1 MKNKTDDLRIIN
13 TQELISPQEIINTIS
28 PTDKGLS
35 TIINAREEIKNFN
48 RDIRKFAIA
57 VGPCSIHDVMLPK
70 STQPD
75 LKLSDR
81 LSNNCLIIMR
91 VYFEKTKELQ

>member
-35 TIINAREEIKNFN
+35 TIINAREEIKKILNK
-48 RDIRKFAIA
+48 DIRKFMIV
-57 VGPCSIHDVMLPK
+57 VGPCSIHDVDAAK
-70 STQPD
+70 EYATR
-75 LKLSDR
+75 LKKAFRSP
-81 LSNNCLIIMR
+81 
-91 VYFEKTKELQ
+91 FK